1 MVQGIQLFNKDI
13 AESLKGDAEELL
25 KWIVQVQLF
34 PTPLARA
41 SYCEKVLLNEIRLGV
56 QQYVILGVGLD
67 TFCLR
72 HPDLE
77 STLEIF
83 EIDHPATQEF
93 KKNRLDA
100 TNFKLPNNLH
110 FVAMDFTKEF
120 SYQRLIDSGF
130 NNKKTFFSLLG
141 VLYYLTKEEISNL
154 FNHLFAYIPSDSSIV
169 MDYADENLFHDEGIS
184 NRVSN
189 MVKMAAASGEPMK
202 SCFTFHEMEMLLEK
216 SNLLIY
222 EHLSPKAIQ
231 NLYFNKRGDY
241 LTAFESI
248 HYIHAVKK

>member
-25 KWIVQVQLF
+25 KWIVQVQLS

-83 EIDHPATQEF
+83 EIDHPAT
-93 KKNRLDA
+93 
-100 TNFKLPNNLH
+100 
-110 FVAMDFTKEF
+110 
-120 SYQRLIDSGF
+120 
-130 NNKKTFFSLLG
+130 
-141 VLYYLTKEEISNL
+141 
-154 FNHLFAYIPSDSSIV
+154 
-169 MDYADENLFHDEGIS
+169 
-184 NRVSN
+184 
-189 MVKMAAASGEPMK
+189 
-202 SCFTFHEMEMLLEK
+202 
-216 SNLLIY
+216 
-222 EHLSPKAIQ
+222 
-231 NLYFNKRGDY
+231 
-241 LTAFESI
+241 
-248 HYIHAVKK
+248 